1 MFSVRTNCN
10 LRRLA
15 SIATQQFVSH
25 RRTPIN
31 LKLSNKKFCST
42 SSTFCSPNEKSL
54 STWMFCLSG
63 LVAGMV
69 TVGGITRLTRSG
81 LSMTDWK
88 LQGSLPPLTLDQW
101 SKEFER
107 YKTFPEWKQRQNMT
121 LDEFKFI
128 YFWEYGHRMM
138 GRFIGLAFVGPFA
151 YFSYK
156 KMIPRSLYPR
166 LGLLFSLGATQGLI
180 GWWMVKSGLNLDP
193 NQRKEIRV
201 SPYRLATHL
210 SFAFTTYVLLLWTG
224 LNIYNCNCLIFRFQ
238 TYFYSITMKLLTFVI
253 LCLRSRLL
261 LIHFQ
266 KNFMHL

>member
-1 MFSVRTNCN
+1 MFSIRNQLN
-10 LRRLA
+10 IRRLA
-15 SIATQQFVSH
+15 SNATQQFVKYRVRPTNIKLTNTKSFS
-25 RRTPIN
+25 TASTTCSQN
-31 LKLSNKKFCST
+31 EKTLSN
-42 SSTFCSPNEKSL
+42 
-54 STWMFCLSG
+54 WMFCLSG

-81 LSMTDWK
+81 LSM
-88 LQGSLPPLTLDQW
+88 PPLTLEQW

-107 YKTFPEWKQRQNMT
+107 YKMFPEWKQRQNMT

-138 GRFIGLAFVGPFA
+138 GRFIGLAFAGPFM

-166 LGLLFSLGATQGLI
+166 LALLFSLGGTQGLI
-180 GWWMVKSGLNLDP
+180 GWWMVKSGLNVDP

-210 SFAFTTYVLLLWTG
+210 SIAFTTYVLLLWTG
-224 LNIYNCNCLIFRFQ
+224 LKYII
-238 TYFYSITMKLLTFVI
+238 
-253 LCLRSRLL
+253 
-261 LIHFQ
+261 
-266 KNFMHL
+266 